1 MPNWHRTVSM
11 IGIIISLL
19 AIGTPGLSK
28 VLESTKRLHI
38 DVFYESLCSDSRD
51 FFINQLRPTI
61 LELAAYIDVD
71 LIPYGKAKTTI
82 LPDTRI
88 TSTCQH
94 GHEECYGNRIHACA
108 LALSTANN
116 LQKVFFAAC
125 LFDEFDTA
133 LEMGGEKCSKRL
145 GFNWK
150 DIRNCANSHLGFA
163 LQYNHGIQ
171 TQALKPSV
179 TFIPTIV
186 VDQRQGDSAEQNI
199 RLKNFYSVVCRELKL
214 TMMIPPGVCNV
225 QKKVPA

>member
-1 MPNWHRTVSM
+1 MFVSV
-11 IGIIISLL
+11 
-19 AIGTPGLSK
+19 P
-28 VLESTKRLHI
+28 ESTKRLHI

-108 LALSTANN
+108 LALST
-116 LQKVFFAAC
+116 
-125 LFDEFDTA
+125 
-133 LEMGGEKCSKRL
+133 CSKRL

-186 VDQRQGDSAEQNI
+186 VDQVGFHICLNKSRRMAGINYFKLGSNPGIEHEYNI
-199 RLKNFYSVVCRELKL
+199 FIL
-214 TMMIPPGVCNV
+214 
-225 QKKVPA
+225 